1 MSNLVIVESPAKA
14 KTIEGF
20 LGKDFVVRS
29 CYGHI
34 RELPKKGDPI
44 DIENKFAPTYVVPTE
59 KKKVVSELNK
69 IAKNCQTVW
78 LATDEDREGEAIS
91 WHLKEALKLK
101 PENTRRITFNEIT
114 KKAVLKAVDN
124 PRNINEDL
132 VNSQQARRILDRIV
146 GFELSPVLWRKV
158 RPSLSA
164 GRVQSVTVRLI
175 VEREQDIQSHV
186 PFVSFKVVAEFDAN
200 GSKFKAE
207 IASNL
212 TSEDDVLSFLNNAKG
227 KVFKVNSITKKPGK
241 RTPAAPF
248 ITSTLQQEASRKL
261 GFNVSRTMSVAQ
273 RLYES
278 GKITYMRTDSVSL
291 SNDAMNAAQEQITRN
306 YGANYSNPRKYQN
319 KNKSAQEAHEAIR
332 PSNFALESIGD
343 GSPEDKLYQLIWKR
357 TVASQMSDAELERTN
372 VHIAHSTQENPF
384 VSVGEMIRFDGFLKV
399 YIESKDDEDDQN
411 NSGLLPTIKEGQILD
426 CLGITGVQKFS
437 RPPARFT
444 EASLVKKLEDLGIG
458 RPSTYAPTIKTIQD
472 RGYVEKKELEGTLRD
487 YKFFSLIKDELISET
502 RQERFGADRNKLIPT
517 TTGDIVNEFLV
528 QHFQKILDYNFT
540 ADVEKELDLIAN
552 GDLEWTNMLDKF
564 YHPFHKNIE
573 STQENAA
580 RANGERLLGEEP
592 GTGESVYVKLGKYGP
607 IAQIGETTDETKKPK
622 FASLKSDQNIKTIS
636 LEEALSLFQYPKNLG
651 QIDGI
656 DVFLKLGR
664 FGPYIQIDKLNVS
677 VPKGIDADDIGLS
690 EALVWV
696 EEKKKAD
703 APIMHYDELP
713 VSKGKGRFGP
723 FIKWN
728 EMFINVSKK
737 YDFDN
742 LSESDITEL
751 IENKKRKEIEK
762 FVHNWEE
769 QGISVQKGR
778 WGRHFVV
785 SGKKKIQL
793 DKNQDPADITLE
805 QAKEI
810 LKKK

>member
-212 TSEDDVLSFLNNAKG
+212 TTENDVLSFLNNAKG
-227 KVFKVNSITKKPGK
+227 KVFKVDSITKKPGK

-487 YKFFSLIKDELISET
+487 YNFFSLIKDELISET